1 MEEGGEVMFEEVT
14 LIMEQEGSILLEG
27 DPVERRVLVSVILG
41 TYFKWGLKP
50 RLFMIY

>member
-1 MEEGGEVMFEEVT
+1 MEEGGGVMFEEVT

-41 TYFKWGLKP
+41 TYQNLILNGV
-50 RLFMIY
+50 